1 MPAELAFLI
10 VAVAVIAIT
19 YKTYVGYGDYR
30 WYTKLGFFLFLL
42 IGWSAPFLGFILRR
56 ADLPESFVYLTKG
69 LYFLFGFVFFLFII
83 SFIRDTLWMVI
94 DLIRRAPVEEMK
106 NPPLLQKVNI
116 ITFVFCL
123 LFCFYGVYEAEK
135 NPAIKTYDITSPK
148 VRQKTKVVM
157 LSDLHIDVDVSP
169 ETVERLVNRVNTL
182 NPDAVVIVG
191 DIVDNTPVKL
201 YKQMQELKK
210 LKVKDHVY
218 LVFGNHEFYSGAM
231 GWGLAF
237 AQMGFEFLNNY
248 GEKLGDTGI
257 YIAGIPDINAA
268 EWFKK
273 PVKAKNAL
281 YKAEKEDYVIM
292 LSHTPKLAEG
302 VTAENVDLQL
312 SGHTHGGQIYP
323 FHYFTEIAND
333 GVLAGFYNKNGVQM
347 YVSRGTRYWGP
358 PMRIFAPSEI
368 TVFNFSPA
376 GKNDKPAA

>member
-56 ADLPESFVYLTKG
+56 ADLPES
-69 LYFLFGFVFFLFII
+69 
-83 SFIRDTLWMVI
+83 WMVI
-94 DLIRRAPVEEMK
+94 DLVRRAPVEEMK

-218 LVFGNHEFYSGAM
+218 LVLGNHEFYSGAM

-281 YKAEKEDYVIM
+281 YKAEKEDYVII

-376 GKNDKPAA
+376 GKNGKPAA

>member
-218 LVFGNHEFYSGAM
+218 LVLGNHEFYSGAM

-281 YKAEKEDYVIM
+281 YKAE
-292 LSHTPKLAEG
+292 
-302 VTAENVDLQL
+302 
-312 SGHTHGGQIYP
+312 
-323 FHYFTEIAND
+323 
-333 GVLAGFYNKNGVQM
+333 
-347 YVSRGTRYWGP
+347 
-358 PMRIFAPSEI
+358 
-368 TVFNFSPA
+368 
-376 GKNDKPAA
+376 

>member
-1 MPAELAFLI
+1 
-10 VAVAVIAIT
+10 
-19 YKTYVGYGDYR
+19 
-30 WYTKLGFFLFLL
+30 
-42 IGWSAPFLGFILRR
+42 
-56 ADLPESFVYLTKG
+56 
-69 LYFLFGFVFFLFII
+69 
-83 SFIRDTLWMVI
+83 MVI

-218 LVFGNHEFYSGAM
+218 LVLGNHEFYSGAM